1 MISSSLLLFFLGSS
15 GMFLFRNNIIVVLMG
30 IELML
35 FSVNLLLVLFSF
47 SLDDLIGQLFAL
59 FVLTAAAA
67 ESALGLALLV
77 IYYRIRGIVSIDYI
91 SSLKG

>member
-77 IYYRIRGIVSIDYI
+77 VYYRIRGIVSIDYI